1 MKQDMIDYLM
11 KNPQVLTKLENGEAS
26 LIGIPDKI
34 IPSIVDI
41 FNKKMTLSKK
51 CKGIFWEQ

>member
-1 MKQDMIDYLM
+1 MKQDMINYLM

-26 LIGIPDKI
+26 LIGIPNKL
-34 IPSIVDI
+34 IPSLLDI
-41 FNKKMTLSKK
+41 FNREMTLSKK

>member
-1 MKQDMIDYLM
+1 M

-26 LIGIPDKI
+26 LIGIPDKL